1 MNPDFGYQVF
11 GCSLHTYMLAVQT
24 EHLHQNNEHVQ
35 DLDHKQAAAI
45 QIVRLSIIQI
55 TATI

>member
-35 DLDHKQAAAI
+35 DLDHKHAATI
-45 QIVRLSIIQI
+45 QIVH
-55 TATI
+55 